1 MVTKS
6 MMGVFQQF
14 SRSRAET
21 WNDPP
26 HATSSKYK
34 ARAEHEREIE

>member
-6 MMGVFQQF
+6 MMGV
-14 SRSRAET
+14 SSSSAVLVPKRGT
-21 WNDPP
+21 TTP